1 MESRSAQALPLADV
15 SALPGETEGGNAPG
29 PARGVL
35 VVVGKVRWDRP
46 LAAILL
52 QVGHSCRRRG
62 SCYGGLVPNQL
73 SRILPMNTP
82 RIPVLALAALLAVP
96 GFLVSGQ
103 ALAQDPCAENGSLM
117 TGAREAQ
124 AQRAKEAEDHA
135 RAVYGPMAKSPD
147 WLSDANS
154 LLANCVA
161 DQYGDW
167 KISTGSAI
175 FDQIANK
182 AKDAAIDKICAE
194 QRKRVAEY
202 TSQASGFLSRI
213 EGFQNIGSQVINF
226 PEGMG
231 GITYDELIGDIG
243 GGLIPQIPGTG
254 GTPGTGGIIPGVGG
268 GTQPPVQQP
277 SGGIPGI
284 TP

>member
-1 MESRSAQALPLADV
+1 
-15 SALPGETEGGNAPG
+15 
-29 PARGVL
+29 
-35 VVVGKVRWDRP
+35 
-46 LAAILL
+46 
-52 QVGHSCRRRG
+52 
-62 SCYGGLVPNQL
+62 
-73 SRILPMNTP
+73 MNTP

-117 TGAREAQ
+117 TGAREEQ
-124 AQRAKEAEDHA
+124 AKRAKEAEEHA
-135 RAVYGPMAKSPD
+135 RNVYGPMAKSLD

-182 AKDAAIDKICAE
+182 AKDAAIDKACAE

-202 TSQASGFLSRI
+202 TSQASGYLSRI
-213 EGFQNIGSQVINF
+213 EGYQNIGSQVINF
-226 PEGMG
+226 PEGTG
-231 GITYDELIGDIG
+231 GITYDDLIGDIG
-243 GGLIPQIPGTG
+243 GGQIPQIPGTG
-254 GTPGTGGIIPGVGG
+254 GTPGTGGIPGVGG
-268 GTQPPVQQP
+268 GTQPPNQQP
-277 SGGIPGI
+277 PGGIPGI